1 MDKENLMWHT
11 DSEETVFRTPV
22 FAVKKKMQTAE
33 AGPTGAYYSVSGS
46 RCVCVVALYEGKLVM
61 VRQFRHG
68 SDRITSE
75 LPGGIVDAGETPEEA
90 AGRELEEES
99 GFRTGKVTL
108 LGQMNPNPALF
119 EKTSMLYD
127 EFHPI
132 FFTTLNKLHNT
143 WLRIAHFIYFH
154 VQNGNHCHPIISI
167 SKAAAR
173 INFRA
178 CARCRPLGN
187 VL

>member
-119 EKTSMLYD
+119 EKNSMLYVCLAEDLVPTGELHPDAD
-127 EFHPI
+127 EV
-132 FFTTLNKLHNT
+132 
-143 WLRIAHFIYFH
+143 LRSELVPLDEVIAEMGTGEYTHMFLGTALLFYLRYRKCI
-154 VQNGNHCHPIISI
+154 GSI
-167 SKAAAR
+167 
-173 INFRA
+173 
-178 CARCRPLGN
+178 
-187 VL
+187 